1 MGEEPLID
9 SPILSPSSLSPLGK
23 VELTRLIF
31 VWIYFLRS
39 KFWRVSRGFICAY
52 GKISIIS
59 YGFIFAV
66 GKFLFLGTNVNFV
79 KIKCTGQWLYGTKY
93 SRMDQVNC
101 FKSCLPH
108 ISLGQFLNTLP
119 HIYFFSGRVQ
129 QEVQFSSC
137 HIITFVEILPC
148 LKRLYFLF

>member
-1 MGEEPLID
+1 
-9 SPILSPSSLSPLGK
+9 
-23 VELTRLIF
+23 
-31 VWIYFLRS
+31 
-39 KFWRVSRGFICAY
+39 
-52 GKISIIS
+52 
-59 YGFIFAV
+59 
-66 GKFLFLGTNVNFV
+66 
-79 KIKCTGQWLYGTKY
+79 
-93 SRMDQVNC
+93 MDQVNC

-148 LKRLYFLF
+148 LKTLFFILMKNESSPKLLVFQAQTAKKIAFCFDTEIMLNNARICFLRKREEEKFL